1 VLLFGHRFIE
11 SEKFYHISDIDAI
24 TKTPPS
30 ATLYLEFSEEN
41 LDIINYLKEN
51 GLNFVLN
58 IKSIEELIYA
68 QAFEAKYISLSK
80 ELAKSA
86 QSIAENYLF
95 DAKILVHI
103 TKEDEIE
110 EMAILGID
118 AVLFPEAVVKISS

>member
-1 VLLFGHRFIE
+1 MLFFGHRFLE

-30 ATLYLEFSEEN
+30 SILYLDFSEQN
-41 LDIINYLKEN
+41 LDIITYMQEN
-51 GLNFVLN
+51 RLLFVLN
-58 IKSIEELIYA
+58 INSITELLYA
-68 QAFEAKYISLSK
+68 QNLGASYIALSK

-103 TKEDEIE
+103 IEEDEIE

-118 AVLFPEAVVKISS
+118 GVLFPEAVIKINS